1 MKNAVLMLLL
11 APSAFAGTVA
21 RFSALPASVVA
32 PIQLV
37 APSFTGA
44 PSLAPTIAP
53 SLGLNPALTA
63 PTLAVSVS
71 PAPAVAVSPTL
82 TAAVSPAL
90 AAAKDAAVPQAAVP
104 VAKALQALSANP
116 MLSAASVDGSDGPMR
131 FDGALNRDTGAQFID
146 PTFGPYRRLSY
157 GEQGKVDATE
167 RYARASATFGSLNN
181 EFRQQGGYY
190 LLDSNP
196 NAKYMAAAAID
207 SNRRPVIVLTHDL
220 LNRFNGRYE
229 ESYRGA
235 PWETIASVIAR
246 EAVFFNGWYGVV
258 PASAEKLALSY
269 MNMTRVFVEL
279 TNGTSR
285 SWATDKDY
293 QANQG
298 DNSTN
303 LNWNWFEQLVSAARA
318 AWNGAGTNSG
328 HLNDST
334 LFAWARDYKA
344 REEKSSV
351 PAFQYSLW
359 EQYDGRYYRP
369 GNSLNGQPLPPGAP
383 RIDKATYDQAA
394 GTAYGVD
401 GKGRAQNGQLD
412 TGSAYGWII
421 QWLKD
426 RFEI

>member
-21 RFSALPASVVA
+21 RFSALPASIVA

-44 PSLAPTIAP
+44 PSLAPTMAP
-53 SLGLNPALTA
+53 SLGLT
-63 PTLAVSVS
+63 PTLS
-71 PAPAVAVSPTL
+71 APSLAVAVSPTQAL
-82 TAAVSPAL
+82 AVSPAL
-90 AAAKDAAVPQAAVP
+90 AASKDAAIPQAAVP
-104 VAKALQALSANP
+104 VAQALQALSANP
-116 MLSAASVDGSDGPMR
+116 LLSAASVDGSDAPMR

-146 PTFGPYRRLSY
+146 PTFGPYRRLNY
-157 GEQGKVDATE
+157 NEQGKVDATE

-196 NAKYMAAAAID
+196 NAKYMAAAAVD
-207 SNRRPVIVLTHDL
+207 QNRRPVIVLTHDL

-229 ESYRGA
+229 DSYRGA
-235 PWETIASVIAR
+235 PWETIASAIAR
-246 EAVFFNGWYGVV
+246 ESVFFNAWYGVV

-293 QANQG
+293 QAVQG
-298 DNSTN
+298 DNTTN
-303 LNWNWFEQLVSAARA
+303 LNWNWFEQLVIAARSA
-318 AWNGAGTNSG
+318 LQGAGTNSG

-344 REEKSSV
+344 REEKAAV

-369 GNSLNGQPLPPGAP
+369 GNALNGQPLPPGAP

>member
-53 SLGLNPALTA
+53 SLGLNPALSA
-63 PTLAVSVS
+63 PSLAVAPSALRAGGFSVI
-71 PAPAVAVSPTL
+71 AVAAS
-82 TAAVSPAL
+82 
-90 AAAKDAAVPQAAVP
+90 AAKDASKAQAAVP
-104 VAKALQALSANP
+104 AAQPLQALQNP
-116 MLSAASVDGSDGPMR
+116 MLSAASVDGSDAPLR
-131 FDGALNRDTGAQFID
+131 FDGALNRDKGAQFID

-157 GEQGKVDATE
+157 GEQGKLDATE

-181 EFRQQGGYY
+181 EFRQQNGYY

-196 NAKYMAAAAID
+196 NAKYMAAAAVD
-207 SNRRPVIVLTHDL
+207 QNRRPVIVLTHDL

-229 ESYRGA
+229 ESYRGS

-246 EAVFFNGWYGVV
+246 EQVFFNGWYGAI

-285 SWATDKDY
+285 SWATDKDF
-293 QANQG
+293 QAKQG

-303 LNWNWFEQLVSAARA
+303 VNWNWFEQLVTAARA
-318 AWNGAGTNSG
+318 AVQGAGTNNG

-334 LFAWARDYKA
+334 LFSWARDWTSVQDKA
-344 REEKSSV
+344 AI

-369 GNSLNGQPLPPGAP
+369 GDTKNGQPLPPGAP
-383 RIDKATYDQAA
+383 RIDKATYDQASN
-394 GTAYGVD
+394 TAYGVD
-401 GKGRAQNGQLD
+401 GKGRNQNGQLD
-412 TGSAYGWII
+412 QQTAYGWII